1 MIAKNLLPRC
11 WQRVSVALLL
21 QICEF
26 FWNLSKP
33 AQDGLLWSIQSLNG
47 PRATGDDPSDS
58 GSDSSDDSSSNSR
71 RQSHKTKWFLGD
83 VQVCRRAF
91 AKMLGIGQS
100 RLQRTRHTFQGLD
113 ERTLPGQWMWEFTW
127 HWLTWGS
134 DKYIMATS
142 GTLLIQSTIASNSE
156 RFCICFKLAAWGHRS
171 KPAYATASVNAF
183 MYKTYYSISETM
195 PNRRGAALEALNLVS
210 SGL

>member
-1 MIAKNLLPRC
+1 MILQRANSWPLKLTPNDCKKYPSQVLAAGLCCIAAPDLRILL
-11 WQRVSVALLL
+11 
-21 QICEF
+21 EF
-26 FWNLSKP
+26 EQACSRRAP
-33 AQDGLLWSIQSLNG
+33 VSIQSLNG

-113 ERTLPGQWMWEFTW
+113 ERTLPGQWMW
-127 HWLTWGS
+127 
-134 DKYIMATS
+134 
-142 GTLLIQSTIASNSE
+142 
-156 RFCICFKLAAWGHRS
+156 
-171 KPAYATASVNAF
+171 
-183 MYKTYYSISETM
+183 
-195 PNRRGAALEALNLVS
+195 
-210 SGL
+210 